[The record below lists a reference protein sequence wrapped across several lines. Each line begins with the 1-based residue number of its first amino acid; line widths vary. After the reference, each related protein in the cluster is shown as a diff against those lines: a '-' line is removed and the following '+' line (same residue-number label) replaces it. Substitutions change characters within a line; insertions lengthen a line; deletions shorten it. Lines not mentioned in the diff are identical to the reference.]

1 MAMTIDKA
9 RELLATQV
17 KFGGYYNRNSAR
29 MILADVQREHGIQAA
44 DSLIAEFNL
53 QDLFG
58 IEPGVEIKTPG
69 SNKN

>member
-44 DSLIAEFNL
+44 DDLIAEFGL
-53 QDLFG
+53 KELFD
-58 IEPGVEIKTPG
+58 IEPGVKIKTPG
-69 SNKN
+69 STE

>member
-44 DSLIAEFNL
+44 DDLIAEFGL
-53 QDLFG
+53 KELFD
-58 IEPGVEIKTPG
+58 IEPGVKIKTPG
-69 SNKN
+69 SSE

>member
-44 DSLIAEFNL
+44 DDLIAEFGL
-53 QDLFG
+53 TELFD
-58 IEPGVEIKTPG
+58 IEPGVKIKTPG
-69 SNKN
+69 SSE